1 MKPELKLLAIVLA
14 TAVVTVGFAAGGY
27 LLGESGAPSQA
38 DARHA
43 RHEAF
48 RTSRESAEKKAFASA
63 RRKAEKK
70 GHSSGKKRGA
80 AAGTVAGA
88 EKGKSAAA
96 EQVAAAAPP
105 APVPVPAPS
114 PETIAPPNL
123 PTCGT
128 VPAGTPCGT

>member
-1 MKPELKLLAIVLA
+1 MKPELKLLAIVVA

-38 DARHA
+38 DTRRARQD
-43 RHEAF
+43 AF
-48 RTSRESAEKKAFASA
+48 RTALKSAEKKAFASA
-63 RRKAEKK
+63 KRKAEKK
-70 GHSSGKKRGA
+70 GHSSGKKRGS

-88 EKGKSAAA
+88 EKGKAAAA

-105 APVPVPAPS
+105 APVPAPS
-114 PETIAPPNL
+114 PETTAPPNL